1 MLLRWQV
8 RSAFKQVIPFLDYVS
23 QAALQPGATIQ
34 QLQGCEQ
41 RLGVTL
47 PWQIWEMYR
56 FRNGQYRQ
64 LNIDFAYGGRLLSLE
79 ELSLE
84 HSIAFS
90 GVDDCIGRN
99 ETFGQPI
106 HTASH
111 QQSPDCTN
119 YNRQNS
125 SQAVTFGAS
134 EQHSSSP
141 WLLPFTDM
149 FSKKR
154 QFAVDSCGRVHLII
168 GLTSSYKTSSCSA
181 FLQSLLR

>member
-1 MLLRWQV
+1 
-8 RSAFKQVIPFLDYVS
+8 
-23 QAALQPGATIQ
+23 
-34 QLQGCEQ
+34 
-41 RLGVTL
+41 
-47 PWQIWEMYR
+47 MYR

-64 LNIDFAYGGRLLSLE
+64 LNIDFAYGGRLLSKFATKIATMPFSVYSVLPCCLNAHVLVLAGLE

-90 GVDDCIGRN
+90 GVDECIGRN
-99 ETFGQPI
+99 EYFSQPI

-119 YNRQNS
+119 YSRQSS
-125 SQAVTFGAS
+125 SQAVKFGAS

-149 FSKKR
+149 FSKRR
-154 QFAVDSCGRVHLII
+154 QFAVDGCGRVYLII
-168 GLTSSYKTSSCSA
+168 GK
-181 FLQSLLR
+181 LQLD

>member
-1 MLLRWQV
+1 
-8 RSAFKQVIPFLDYVS
+8 
-23 QAALQPGATIQ
+23 
-34 QLQGCEQ
+34 
-41 RLGVTL
+41 
-47 PWQIWEMYR
+47 MYR

-64 LNIDFAYGGRLLSLE
+64 LNIDFAYGGRLLSKFATKNAIMPFLVYSVLPSCLNAHVLVLAGLE

-111 QQSPDCTN
+111 QQSRDSTN
-119 YNRQNS
+119 YSRQSS

-168 GLTSSYKTSSCSA
+168 GK
-181 FLQSLLR
+181 LQLD